1 MPDYSFWLSGNPD
14 DVRLQCVEIS
24 HPAWLKNTY
33 RIVQNHSDGITVA
46 HEDRTS
52 FAYDYVPL
60 TIQRGANSNDLDQE
74 ITIGVGD
81 LGEDFPLEVD
91 RVRESVDYAKV
102 RPTLNYRE
110 YNLSDLTKP
119 QVTILGL
126 EATDY
131 EPKREGAVFICR
143 AKQMNL
149 TKTGESYTLDNTPTL
164 RSYV

>member
-1 MPDYSFWLSGNPD
+1 MPDYNYWLSGNPD

-24 HPAWLKNTY
+24 HPAWSKVY
-33 RIVQNHSDGITVA
+33 RIVQNHADGITVT
-46 HEDRTS
+46 HEGGFTY
-52 FAYDYVPL
+52 AYEYVPL
-60 TIQRGANSNDLDQE
+60 TIQKGNNSDDLDQE

-81 LGEDFPLEVD
+81 LGEDFPKDLD
-91 RVRESVDYAKV
+91 RIRASSLYSKV

-131 EPKREGAVFICR
+131 EPKKEGAVFVCR

-149 TKTGESYTLDNTPTL
+149 TKTGETYNLDDYPTL
-164 RSYV
+164 RGFV

>member
-1 MPDYSFWLSGNPD
+1 MPDYSYWLSGSPD

-24 HPAWLKNTY
+24 HPAWSKVY
-33 RIVQNHSDGITVA
+33 RIVQNHADGITVQ
-46 HEDRTS
+46 HEGGLT
-52 FAYDYVPL
+52 FAYEYVPL
-60 TIQRGANSNDLDQE
+60 TIQKGSNSDDLDQE

-81 LGEDFPLEVD
+81 LGEDFPKELD
-91 RVRESVDYAKV
+91 AIRASVNYSKV

-131 EPKREGAVFICR
+131 EPKREGAVFVCR

-149 TKTGESYTLDNTPTL
+149 TKTGEIYTLDNTPTL
-164 RSYV
+164 RGFV

>member
-1 MPDYSFWLSGNPD
+1 MPDYSYWLSGSPD

-24 HPAWLKNTY
+24 HPAWSKVY
-33 RIVQNHSDGITVA
+33 RIVQNHADGITVT
-46 HEDRTS
+46 HEGGLT
-52 FAYDYVPL
+52 FAYEYVPL
-60 TIQRGANSNDLDQE
+60 TIQKGSNSDDLDQE

-81 LGEDFPLEVD
+81 LGEDFPKELD
-91 RVRESVDYAKV
+91 AIRASATYSKV

-131 EPKREGAVFICR
+131 EPKREGAVFVCR

-149 TKTGESYTLDNTPTL
+149 TKTGEVYTLDNTPTL
-164 RSYV
+164 RGFV

>member
-24 HPAWLKNTY
+24 HPAWSKVY
-33 RIVQNHSDGITVA
+33 RIVQNHADGVTVT
-46 HEDRTS
+46 HEGGLT
-52 FAYDYVPL
+52 FAYEYVPL
-60 TIQRGANSNDLDQE
+60 TIQRGANSDDLDQE

-81 LGEDFPLEVD
+81 LGEYFPLELD
-91 RVRESVDYAKV
+91 RIRASTMYSHV

-110 YNLSDLTKP
+110 FNLSDLSKP

-131 EPKREGAVFICR
+131 EPKKEGAVFVCR

-149 TKTGESYTLDNTPTL
+149 TKTGETYNLDDYPTL
-164 RSYV
+164 RGFV

>member
-1 MPDYSFWLSGNPD
+1 MPDYSYWLSGSPD

-24 HPAWLKNTY
+24 HPAWSKVY
-33 RIVQNHSDGITVA
+33 RIVQNHSDGITVQ
-46 HEDRTS
+46 HESGLS
-52 FAYDYVPL
+52 FAYEYVPL
-60 TIQRGANSNDLDQE
+60 TIQKGSNSDDLDQE

-81 LGEDFPLEVD
+81 LGEDFPKELD
-91 RVRESVDYAKV
+91 AIRASVNYSKV

-131 EPKREGAVFICR
+131 EPKREGAVFVCR

-149 TKTGESYTLDNTPTL
+149 TKTGEIYTLDNTPTL
-164 RSYV
+164 RGFV